1 FEGQTLPSGTLVG
14 ITNALGRFFDKGST
28 KTNRDLWTAR
38 ALTGILWKENVPAFS
53 LLWLAE
59 PDNTQHGTGVGSP
72 QSLAAIRNS
81 DHALSLVVKALK
93 EHGVYDTTD
102 IFVVSDH
109 GFSTISTNVDMAA
122 KLRSA
127 GFKVYRQFKK
137 PPVKGHV

>member
-53 LLWLAE
+53 LLWMAE
-59 PDNTQHGTGVGSP
+59 PDNTQHATGVGSP

-81 DHALSLVVKALK
+81 DHALSLVVAALK
-93 EHGVYDTTD
+93 AKGVFDSTD

-109 GFSTISTNVDMAA
+109 GFSTISTTVDIVEQ
-122 KLRSA
+122 LRAA
-127 GFKVYRQFKK
+127 GFHATRKFNA
-137 PPVKGHV
+137 PPQKG